1 MASFTE
7 IANDFAK
14 SYLKAKNKNYALNQM
29 IFEINYLSDPKS
41 KQPLD
46 FQAKSAILKLIH
58 QFLSGQKKVNLTDG
72 ETMVPEFKDVTIFF
86 EKKNSILKQLQVCN
100 KQKARLN

>member
-14 SYLKAKNKNYALNQM
+14 SYLKAKHKNYALNQM

-46 FQAKSAILKLIH
+46 FKSKSAILKLIH
-58 QFLSGQKKVNLTDG
+58 QYLSGQKKVYLNDG
-72 ETMVPEFKDVTIFF
+72 EHIEPEFKNITVFF
-86 EKKNSILKQLQVCN
+86 ERKNFILKQLQICN
-100 KQKARLN
+100 KQKAKLN

>member
-7 IANDFAK
+7 IANELAK
-14 SYLKAKNKNYALNQM
+14 TYVKAKNKKYALNQM

-46 FQAKSAILKLIH
+46 FDAKSAVLKLIH
-58 QFLSGQKKVNLTDG
+58 DFLSGQKIFNLKEG
-72 ETMVPEFKDVTIFF
+72 EKINTEFKDITIFF
-86 EKKNSILKQLQVCN
+86 ERKNLILKQLQICN
-100 KQKARLN
+100 TQRAILN

>member
-1 MASFTE
+1 MPSFTE

-14 SYLKAKNKNYALNQM
+14 AYLKAKNKNYALNQM
-29 IFEINYLSDPKS
+29 VFEINYLSDPKS

-46 FQAKSAILKLIH
+46 FKAKSAILKLIH
-58 QFLSGQKKVNLTDG
+58 QYLSGQKKFNLNDG
-72 ETMVPEFKDVTIFF
+72 EDIIPEFKDVTIFF
-86 EKKNSILKQLQVCN
+86 ERKNFILKQLQVCN

>member
-1 MASFTE
+1 MPSFTE

-14 SYLKAKNKNYALNQM
+14 AYLKAKNKNYALNQM

-46 FQAKSAILKLIH
+46 FKAKSAILKLIH
-58 QFLSGQKKVNLTDG
+58 QYLSGQKKVNLDDD
-72 ETMVPEFKDVTIFF
+72 ENIEPEFEDVTIFF
-86 EKKNSILKQLQVCN
+86 ERKNFILKQLQTCN
-100 KQKARLN
+100 KHKAMLN

>member
-7 IANDFAK
+7 IANELAK
-14 SYLKAKNKNYALNQM
+14 TYVKAKNKKYALNQM

-46 FQAKSAILKLIH
+46 FDAKSAVLKLIH
-58 QFLSGQKKVNLTDG
+58 DLGQYLINFHCFFFVSCTQLLQ
-72 ETMVPEFKDVTIFF
+72 TIFA
-86 EKKNSILKQLQVCN
+86 E
-100 KQKARLN
+100 R